1 MYHVDYLPQAI
12 KQLEKLD
19 PQARRMIYHWIDK
32 HLEGCE
38 NPRAYGK
45 GLTMNLSGY
54 WRYRVDGYRM
64 ICEIQDSRIT
74 VLILRIERR
83 DKVYR

>member
-45 GLTMNLSGY
+45 RLTMNLSGY